1 MYASQG
7 GSSIMA
13 IEITNVI
20 VGVDTHADTHHVALI
35 NEYGKHLAD
44 KKFLATGSGYRGI
57 IAFATSYGPVLA
69 AGLEG
74 TGSYG
79 AELAR
84 VMARAGFQVIEVNR
98 PNRQARRLHGKSDPL
113 DAYQAAEAVLAKRG
127 TSMPKTRDGYV
138 EALRVIQA
146 GRTSALKARTALIC
160 QIKSILITATEGL
173 RAKYRPLTT
182 AALIKAL
189 AASRP
194 VGLEADPVTATAATL
209 KKLAQRHHHLTVEII
224 DADARLKR
232 IIATHAPALTAI
244 TGIGTIVATQL
255 LVTMG
260 DNPDRCTSE
269 AQFAALTGTAPIPAS
284 SGKTIRHRLSRGGD
298 RAANAAI
305 HHIALV
311 RMSTDQRTKNYV
323 IKRTAEGKSKRE
335 ILRCLIG
342 QVLNLRPG
350 QVPGRGSS
358 VVSGDGLVAVPS

>member
-84 VMARAGFQVIEVNR
+84 VMAGAGFQVIEVNR

-173 RAKYRPLTT
+173 RAKYRGLST

-209 KKLAQRHHHLTVEII
+209 KKLAQRHHHLTAEII

-232 IIATHAPALTAI
+232 IITAHAPGLTAI
-244 TGIGTIVATQL
+244 TGIGSIVATQL

-260 DNPDRCTSE
+260 DNPDRLTSE

-284 SGKTIRHRLSRGGD
+284 SGKTNRHRLSRGGD

-342 QVLNLRPG
+342 
-350 QVPGRGSS
+350 
-358 VVSGDGLVAVPS
+358 